1 MPSKK
6 SKIEIKE
13 ALASLPIEPL
23 VLFIPASPELT
34 DSDGMSLKPA
44 TFDIIELKGIQ
55 FNNEFISWASKI
67 DSPIYKGQPIYVV
80 SKFGKAKISK
90 SQLLS
95 TMGQIEFFL
104 KNAAELLQTPEQ
116 RLMGEPIVDRNFAML
131 CGSLYNKDASKAQ
144 ASEASTKLMVKTLRE
159 VKTFSKEIAKAQIQ
173 ESPLGQ
179 LHGALSQHGAVSAY
193 LEQKEAA
200 KQLRLANK

>member
-1 MPSKK
+1 MASKK
-6 SKIEIKE
+6 VKSEIKE

-23 VLFIPASPELT
+23 VLIISASPELK
-34 DSDGMSLKPA
+34 DDNGMDLEPA
-44 TFDIIELKGIQ
+44 MFDIVELKGLQ
-55 FNNEFISWASKI
+55 FNARFIGWASKI
-67 DSPIYKGQPIYVV
+67 DSPIYKGQPIYIA
-80 SKFGKAKISK
+80 SQHGKVRISK
-90 SQLLS
+90 TQLLS

-144 ASEASTKLMVKTLRE
+144 ASEASTKIMVKTLRE